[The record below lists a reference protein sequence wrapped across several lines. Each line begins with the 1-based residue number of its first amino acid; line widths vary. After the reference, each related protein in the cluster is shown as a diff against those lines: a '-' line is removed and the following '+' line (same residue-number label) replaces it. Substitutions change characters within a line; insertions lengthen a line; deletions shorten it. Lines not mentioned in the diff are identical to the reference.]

1 MLIIQLGT
9 DENIKE
15 NIICDCYAFIAFE
28 LKKIQILKL
37 FGPIMQKRAVEQ
49 KNSWSISSNRDQ
61 IYNGTIKNYLCA
73 KKNYLISKKSYQG
86 SDHM

>member
-1 MLIIQLGT
+1 ML
-9 DENIKE
+9 
-15 NIICDCYAFIAFE
+15 FIAFE

-49 KNSWSISSNRDQ
+49 KNSSSISSNRDQ

-73 KKNYLISKKSYQG
+73 KKKLLNFKKKLPGIRSYVIIFLVTI
-86 SDHM
+86 DR